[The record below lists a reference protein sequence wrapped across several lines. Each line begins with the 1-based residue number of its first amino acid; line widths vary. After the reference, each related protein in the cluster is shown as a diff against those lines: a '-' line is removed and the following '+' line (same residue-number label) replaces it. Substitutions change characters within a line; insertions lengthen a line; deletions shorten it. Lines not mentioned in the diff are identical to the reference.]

1 MLDRLRLT
9 ISTCAL
15 ALGLA
20 TAAQAVELEFCFPVA
35 VGGDAA
41 GIIQRMTEAYVAENL
56 GVTINAVYTGS
67 YADTTTRAITA
78 ARGGN
83 PPQLAILLSVDM
95 FTLIDEDI
103 ILPWDDFIPE
113 AERAEFLGG
122 FYPAF
127 MRNSQTGGQT
137 WGIPF
142 QRSTP
147 VMYFNRDAFRAAGL
161 NPDAPPDTWDEMVE
175 MGRALTLRDAAGN
188 VTQWGV
194 RIPSSGFS
202 SWLFTGLVAS
212 NEQDGL
218 ANDAGTEVYFNTPAV
233 VGALEYLVSL
243 SRDHGVMEP
252 GILDW
257 GATPRAF
264 LDGQAAI
271 VWTTTGNL
279 TYIRTNSTFDFGVAM
294 LPANVRRGALTG
306 GGNFYLFKGSSQEQ
320 LQAAVDFVLWAT
332 APAQAAQWS
341 IDTGYVAPR
350 PDTWETEAMRAYAAA
365 VPGALVARDQ
375 LEFAVPELA
384 TYQGPQIT
392 RILNDNIAAARV
404 GEKPPAQAIAD
415 AQAAADAIL
424 AAYRCCWWW
433 DWGSSS

>member
-9 ISTCAL
+9 VSTCAL

-20 TAAQAVELEFCFPVA
+20 TAAQAVELEFYFPVA

-41 GIIQRMTEAYVAENL
+41 GIIQRMTDAYMAENP

-67 YADTTTRAITA
+67 YLDTTTRAITA

-95 FTLIDEDI
+95 FALIDEDI

-113 AERAEFLGG
+113 AERAAFLGG
-122 FYPAF
+122 FYPSF

-161 NPDAPPDTWDEMVE
+161 DPDAPPATWTELVE
-175 MGRALTLRDAAGN
+175 MGRQLTLRDASGN

-194 RIPSSGFS
+194 RIPSSGFP

-212 NEQDGL
+212 NGQDGL

-233 VGALEYLVSL
+233 VGALEYLVAL
-243 SRDHGVMEP
+243 SAEHGVMEP

-271 VWTTTGNL
+271 AWTTTGNL
-279 TYIRTNSTFDFGVAM
+279 TNIRRNATFDFGVAM
-294 LPANVRRGALTG
+294 LPANVRRGAPTG
-306 GGNFYLFKGSSQEQ
+306 GGNFYLFQGSSQEQ
-320 LQAAVDFVLWAT
+320 LQAAVDFVRWAT

-350 PDTWETEAMRAYAAA
+350 PDTWDTDLMRSYAAE

-384 TYQGPQIT
+384 TFDGPRIT
-392 RILNDNIAAARV
+392 RILNDNIAAAVV
-404 GEKPPAQAIAD
+404 GEKTPAQAMAD
-415 AQAAADAIL
+415 AQAEADAIL
-424 AAYRCCWWW
+424 AAYR
-433 DWGSSS
+433 